1 MRLLFIGQG
10 RFVQFSDKEV
20 YPLNSLF
27 NYNYFERY
35 LEVFDDII
43 VLGRLWRQNGLP
55 SKNMRATTGPHISFL
70 GSPPFATV
78 GQFLKYIPRI
88 RKTIKLAVA
97 QADAFILRVPNYFSF
112 LARKEI
118 GQRGLPYAVEV
129 VGDPWDVFQSGAVE
143 HPLRPIIRWL
153 STYEL
158 RKTCI
163 AASCAAY
170 VTKNI
175 LQQKYPP
182 SQNAFSTYYSSIDL
196 PSEWIMSEPRIYSG
210 TPRRLVFV
218 GTLEVLYKGLDV
230 LLEALKILADRGI
243 PMHLDVVG
251 DGRCRPQLEA
261 LVNRL
266 NLNQQIIFHGK
277 VPHQEVSSIL
287 DGADLFV
294 LPSRQE
300 GLPRAMIEAMAR
312 ALPCIGSTAGGI
324 PELLPPED
332 MVPPGDALALAY
344 KIMEVAQNPPRM
356 TAMSARN
363 LATAQEYRNEVLQGR
378 RIQFYRHVRELAEK
392 ARKG

>member
-1 MRLLFIGQG
+1 MRALVTLSARFERGPDG
-10 RFVQFSDKEV
+10 RV
-20 YPLNSLF
+20 YPQNPSLTYEIF
-27 NYNYFERY
+27 FKRY
-35 LEVFDDII
+35 LEVFEEILVVARVVRVKKPASIYPSDGAGVTFIDVPMFSG
-43 VLGRLWRQNGLP
+43 VLDLM
-55 SKNMRATTGPHISFL
+55 KFL
-70 GSPPFATV
+70 
-78 GQFLKYIPRI
+78 PRI
-88 RKTIKLAVA
+88 RKILR
-97 QADAFILRVPNYFSF
+97 QAISDAKAYFLRVPDF
-112 LARKEI
+112 LGSLAYQEI
-118 GQRGLPYAVEV
+118 RRLGLPFAVEV
-129 VGDPWDVFQSGAVE
+129 VGDPADSLQGGSVR
-143 HPLRPIIRWL
+143 HPLRPLIRHL
-153 STYEL
+153 AIRQL
-158 RKTCI
+158 RAQC
-163 AASCAAY
+163 AAAAAAAY
-170 VTKNI
+170 VTKHV
-175 LQQKYPP
+175 LQERYPP
-182 SQNAFSTYYSSIDL
+182 GAHAYTTNYSTINL
-196 PSEWIMSEPRIYSG
+196 PESFFTDKPRQY
-210 TPRRLVFV
+210 TAPARRLVFV
-218 GTLEVLYKGLDV
+218 GTLEVFYKAPDV

-294 LPSRQE
+294 LPSRTE